1 MRINRIVGITVLFL
15 ASIFLIASGS
25 ALAAH
30 AKTPKAAAK
39 KSATARTTAAPVARR
54 TTRPVAKK
62 RVRSRYSPWSEPTFA
77 DSTVGDD
84 VSGED
89 LVVRRAAVEALGR
102 YNGSVV
108 AVDPMTGRVLTMVN
122 QRRALQSGFQPC
134 STVKLPV
141 AMAGLIEGLIDRDTA
156 VRIYGR
162 TRLTLT
168 EALAHSNNPFFA
180 ILGTKLGFS
189 RFSYYARLFG
199 LGEKAGL
206 NIQGEQPGVFP
217 AEPPRGSPLGIMTSF
232 GEGIS
237 LTPLQLAAML
247 SAFANGGNLYYLQ
260 CPRTLEE
267 VRDFIPRM
275 KRRLDI
281 EQWLPDIKP
290 GMMAAVERGT
300 ARRANFDPNEPV
312 LGKTGTCTENRTH
325 LGWFG
330 SFNIAGRQKLV
341 LVVLLTGGSGVSGP
355 TAAQIAGNIYKQLSQ
370 ESFFAKDWHFSPS
383 ALVST
388 QSCCSQ

>member
-1 MRINRIVGITVLFL
+1 
-15 ASIFLIASGS
+15 
-25 ALAAH
+25 
-30 AKTPKAAAK
+30 
-39 KSATARTTAAPVARR
+39 
-54 TTRPVAKK
+54 
-62 RVRSRYSPWSEPTFA
+62 
-77 DSTVGDD
+77 
-84 VSGED
+84 
-89 LVVRRAAVEALGR
+89 
-102 YNGSVV
+102 
-108 AVDPMTGRVLTMVN
+108 
-122 QRRALQSGFQPC
+122 
-134 STVKLPV
+134 
-141 AMAGLIEGLIDRDTA
+141 
-156 VRIYGR
+156 
-162 TRLTLT
+162 
-168 EALAHSNNPFFA
+168 
-180 ILGTKLGFS
+180 
-189 RFSYYARLFG
+189 
-199 LGEKAGL
+199 
-206 NIQGEQPGVFP
+206 
-217 AEPPRGSPLGIMTSF
+217 MTSF